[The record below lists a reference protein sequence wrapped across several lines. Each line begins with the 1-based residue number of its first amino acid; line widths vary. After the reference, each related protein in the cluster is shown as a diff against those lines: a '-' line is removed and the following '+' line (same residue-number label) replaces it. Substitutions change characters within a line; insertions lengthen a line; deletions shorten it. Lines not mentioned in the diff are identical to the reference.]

1 MSLLLEF
8 LDTPRGRLL
17 VTGIGPGLDE
27 ANQVA
32 VVVPAFL
39 EEMNLSRH
47 FVAQQARR
55 LALHGWHTVILDLT
69 GTGDSEG
76 DLREVSLADWYAD
89 FDCLASWLRQRGVSR
104 VWFWAIR
111 FGALLLPT
119 LWQRWQEAVNGILL
133 WQPILSGALYR
144 KQFLRLKLAAELEGG
159 NVNSLMQQAQAQ
171 GMLEVA
177 GYPLS
182 AALLEEMAT
191 LTFSTA
197 SCTVRPLCWI
207 EVVAPGVPPPMAV
220 SGQWE
225 ELAPS
230 CLQTVEG
237 PAFWNTLEIY
247 RFDGLLVATESLLQ
261 TALSAA
267 RSAASGEAAWV

>member
-1 MSLLLEF
+1 MTLSLEF

-17 VTGIGPGLDE
+17 VTGIGPDLQA

-55 LALHGWHTVILDLT
+55 LARHGWHTVILDPT

-89 FDCLASWLRQRGVSR
+89 FDCLANWLRQRGATR
-104 VWFWAIR
+104 IWLWAIR

-119 LWQRWQEAVNGILL
+119 LWQRWQGTIKGTLL
-133 WQPILSGALYR
+133 WQPVLAGARYR

-159 NVNSLMQQAQAQ
+159 NENSLLQQAQAQ
-171 GMLEVA
+171 GMVEVA

-182 AALLEEMAT
+182 AGLLEEMAT
-191 LTFSTA
+191 LTFSVE
-197 SCTVRPLCWI
+197 SCTVRPLFWV
-207 EVVAPGVPPPMAV
+207 EVVAPGMPPPMAV
-220 SGQWE
+220 SRQWE
-225 ELAPS
+225 ALDPA
-230 CLQTVEG
+230 CFRAVAG

-247 RFDGLLVATESLLQ
+247 RFDGLLAATESLL
-261 TALSAA
+261 LAA
-267 RSAASGEAAWV
+267 PPKPWPATSGEATWI